1 MAERRENPRKAA
13 RADAAKKHIEQMAA
27 RYAKEIEQAQQGT
40 VRYDG
45 APAHEVEEGRVPQVS
60 VVDADAVAVILENG
74 RGRAAFCDLAVLDF
88 ASFVNPA
95 GGFSRGATGQEQSL
109 CRESYLGNV
118 LETFGDWYA
127 ENRRRNLNC
136 ELYRNRALMVPA
148 VRFGRG
154 KVHAY
159 ADVIVAA
166 APNAKRARAE
176 YKIAD
181 DVLADAMRERIRFV
195 LAILDARGI
204 KKVVLG
210 AYGCGAFGWDA
221 SEVAELF
228 RAELAAGTHGVEE
241 VVFAVPSTRFDDHF
255 ARFEHAL
262 AAFPEANAQSFADA
276 QEARAAAAAAEQA
289 AADADDEEEDDWRK
303 YL

>member
-13 RADAAKKHIEQMAA
+13 RADAAKKHIEQMTA
-27 RYAKEIEQAQQGT
+27 RYAKEIEQALQGT

-45 APAHEVEEGRVPQVS
+45 VPAHEVEEGRVPQVS

-109 CRESYLGNV
+109 CRESYLGNI

-136 ELYRNRALMVPA
+136 ELYRNRALVVPA

-154 KVHAY
+154 KIHAY
-159 ADVIVAA
+159 ADVVVAA
-166 APNAKRARAE
+166 APNARRARSE
-176 YKIAD
+176 YKVSD
-181 DVLADAMRERIRFV
+181 EVLADAMRDRIRFA
-195 LAILDARGI
+195 LDLIDARGI
-204 KKVVLG
+204 KKAVLG

-221 SEVAELF
+221 SAVAEMF
-228 RAELAAGTHGVEE
+228 RAELASGVHALEE
-241 VVFAVPSTRFDDHF
+241 VWFAIPKTRYDDNLP
-255 ARFEHAL
+255 RFEHAF
-262 AAFPEANAQSFADA
+262 ACFPEQNGESYSDMQA
-276 QEARAAAAAAEQA
+276 ARAKA
-289 AADADDEEEDDWRK
+289 AADAAAEAAAEEEDDWRK

>member
-13 RADAAKKHIEQMAA
+13 RADAAKKHIEQMSA
-27 RYAKEIEQAQQGT
+27 RYAKEIEQAQQDT

-60 VVDADAVAVILENG
+60 VIDADAVAVILENG

-95 GGFSRGATGQEQSL
+95 GGFSRGASGQEQSL

-136 ELYRNRALMVPA
+136 ELYRNRALVVPA

-154 KVHAY
+154 KIHAY
-159 ADVIVAA
+159 ADVVVAA
-166 APNAKRARAE
+166 APNARRARSE
-176 YKIAD
+176 YKVSD
-181 DVLADAMRERIRFV
+181 EVLVDVMRDRIRFV
-195 LAILDARGI
+195 LDLIDARGI
-204 KKVVLG
+204 KKAVLG

-221 SEVAELF
+221 SAVAEMF
-228 RAELAAGTHGVEE
+228 RAELASGAHAIEE
-241 VVFAVPSTRFDDHF
+241 VWFAIPKTRYDDNLP
-255 ARFEHAL
+255 RFEHAF
-262 AAFPEANAQSFADA
+262 ACFPEQNGESYSDMQT
-276 QEARAAAAAAEQA
+276 ARAKA
-289 AADADDEEEDDWRK
+289 AADAAAEAAAEEEDDWRK

>member
-1 MAERRENPRKAA
+1 MAERRENPRKTA
-13 RADAAKKHIEQMAA
+13 RADAAKKHIKQMAA

-45 APAHEVEEGRVPQVS
+45 VPAHEVEEGRVPQVS
-60 VVDADAVAVILENG
+60 VIDADAVAVILENG
-74 RGRAAFCDLAVLDF
+74 RGRAAYCDLAVLDF

-95 GGFSRGATGQEQSL
+95 GGFSRGAAGQEQSL

-136 ELYRNRALMVPA
+136 ELYRNRALVVPA

-154 KVHAY
+154 KIHAY
-159 ADVIVAA
+159 ADVVVAA
-166 APNAKRARAE
+166 APNARRARSE
-176 YKIAD
+176 YKVSD
-181 DVLADAMRERIRFV
+181 EVLADAMRDRIRFV
-195 LAILDARGI
+195 LDLIDARGI
-204 KKVVLG
+204 KKAVLG

-221 SEVAELF
+221 SAVAEMF
-228 RAELAAGTHGVEE
+228 RAELASGTHALEE
-241 VVFAVPSTRFDDHF
+241 VWFAIPKTRYDDNLP
-255 ARFEHAL
+255 RFEHAF
-262 AAFPEANAQSFADA
+262 ACFPEQNGESYSDMQT
-276 QEARAAAAAAEQA
+276 ARAKA
-289 AADADDEEEDDWRK
+289 AADAAAEAAAEEEDDWRK

>member
-60 VVDADAVAVILENG
+60 VVDADAVAVILDNG
-74 RGRAAFCDLAVLDF
+74 RGRAAYCDLAVLDF

-136 ELYRNRALMVPA
+136 ELYRNRALVAPA

-154 KVHAY
+154 KIHAY
-159 ADVIVAA
+159 ADVVVAA
-166 APNAKRARAE
+166 APNARRARSE
-176 YKIAD
+176 YKVSD
-181 DVLADAMRERIRFV
+181 EVLADAMRDRIRFV
-195 LAILDARGI
+195 LDLIDARGI
-204 KKVVLG
+204 KKAVLG

-221 SEVAELF
+221 SAVAEMF
-228 RAELAAGTHGVEE
+228 RAELASGAHALEE
-241 VVFAVPSTRFDDHF
+241 VWFAIPKTRYDDNLP
-255 ARFEHAL
+255 RFEHAF
-262 AAFPEANAQSFADA
+262 ACFPEQNGESYSDMQA
-276 QEARAAAAAAEQA
+276 ARAKA
-289 AADADDEEEDDWRK
+289 AADAAAEAAVEEEDDWRK

>member
-27 RYAKEIEQAQQGT
+27 RYAKEIEQAQQGA

-95 GGFSRGATGQEQSL
+95 GGFSRGASGQEQSL

-136 ELYRNRALMVPA
+136 ELYRNRALVVPA

-154 KVHAY
+154 KIHAY
-159 ADVIVAA
+159 ADVVVAA
-166 APNAKRARAE
+166 APNARRARSE
-176 YKIAD
+176 YKVSD
-181 DVLADAMRERIRFV
+181 EVLADAMRDRIRFV
-195 LAILDARGI
+195 LDLIDARGI
-204 KKVVLG
+204 KKALLG

-221 SEVAELF
+221 SAVAEMF
-228 RAELAAGTHGVEE
+228 RAELASGAHALEE
-241 VVFAVPSTRFDDHF
+241 VWFAIPKTRYDDNLP
-255 ARFEHAL
+255 RFEHAF
-262 AAFPEANAQSFADA
+262 ACFPEQNGESYSDMQA
-276 QEARAAAAAAEQA
+276 ARAKA
-289 AADADDEEEDDWRK
+289 AADAAAEAAAEEEDDWRK

>member
-95 GGFSRGATGQEQSL
+95 GGFSRGAAGQEQSL

-136 ELYRNRALMVPA
+136 ELYRNRALVVPA

-154 KVHAY
+154 KIHAY
-159 ADVIVAA
+159 ADVVVAA
-166 APNAKRARAE
+166 APNARRARSE
-176 YKIAD
+176 YKVSD
-181 DVLADAMRERIRFV
+181 EVLADAMRDRIRFV
-195 LAILDARGI
+195 LDLIDARGI
-204 KKVVLG
+204 KKAVLG

-221 SEVAELF
+221 SAVAEMF
-228 RAELAAGTHGVEE
+228 RAELASGAHALEE
-241 VVFAVPSTRFDDHF
+241 VWFAIPKTRYDDNLP
-255 ARFEHAL
+255 RFEHAF
-262 AAFPEANAQSFADA
+262 ACFPEQNGESYSDMQA
-276 QEARAAAAAAEQA
+276 ARAKA
-289 AADADDEEEDDWRK
+289 AADAAAEAAAEEEDDWRK
-303 YL
+303 FL

>member
-40 VRYDG
+40 ARYDG

-95 GGFSRGATGQEQSL
+95 GGFSRGAAGQEQSL

-136 ELYRNRALMVPA
+136 ELYRNRALVVPA

-154 KVHAY
+154 KIHAY
-159 ADVIVAA
+159 ADVVVAA
-166 APNAKRARAE
+166 APNARRARSE
-176 YKIAD
+176 YKVSD
-181 DVLADAMRERIRFV
+181 EVLADAMRDRIRFV
-195 LAILDARGI
+195 LDLIDARGI
-204 KKVVLG
+204 KKAVLG

-221 SEVAELF
+221 SAVAEMF
-228 RAELAAGTHGVEE
+228 RAELASGAHALEE
-241 VVFAVPSTRFDDHF
+241 VWFAIPKTRYDDNLP
-255 ARFEHAL
+255 RFEHAF
-262 AAFPEANAQSFADA
+262 ACFPEQNGESYSDMQA
-276 QEARAAAAAAEQA
+276 ARAKA
-289 AADADDEEEDDWRK
+289 AADAAAEAAAEEEDDWRK

>member
-45 APAHEVEEGRVPQVS
+45 VPAHEVEEGRVPQVS

-95 GGFSRGATGQEQSL
+95 GGFSRGAAGQEQSL

-136 ELYRNRALMVPA
+136 ELYRNRALVVPA

-154 KVHAY
+154 KIHAY
-159 ADVIVAA
+159 ADVVVAA
-166 APNAKRARAE
+166 APNARRARSE
-176 YKIAD
+176 YKVSD
-181 DVLADAMRERIRFV
+181 EVLADAMRDRIRFV
-195 LAILDARGI
+195 LDLIDARGI
-204 KKVVLG
+204 KKAVLG

-221 SEVAELF
+221 SAVAEMF
-228 RAELAAGTHGVEE
+228 RAELASGAHALEE
-241 VVFAVPSTRFDDHF
+241 VWFAIPKTRYDDNLP
-255 ARFEHAL
+255 RFEHAF
-262 AAFPEANAQSFADA
+262 ACFPEQNGESYSDMQA
-276 QEARAAAAAAEQA
+276 ARAKA
-289 AADADDEEEDDWRK
+289 AADAAAEAAAEEEDDWRK

>member
-95 GGFSRGATGQEQSL
+95 GGFSRGAAGQEQSL

-136 ELYRNRALMVPA
+136 ELYRNRALVVPA

-154 KVHAY
+154 KIHAY
-159 ADVIVAA
+159 ADVVVAA
-166 APNAKRARAE
+166 APNARRARSE
-176 YKIAD
+176 YKVSD
-181 DVLADAMRERIRFV
+181 EVLADAMRDRIRFV
-195 LAILDARGI
+195 LDLIDARGI
-204 KKVVLG
+204 KKAVLG

-221 SEVAELF
+221 SAVAEMF
-228 RAELAAGTHGVEE
+228 RAELASGTHALEE
-241 VVFAVPSTRFDDHF
+241 VWFAIPKTRYDDNLL
-255 ARFEHAL
+255 RFEHAF
-262 AAFPEANAQSFADA
+262 ACFPEQNGESYSDMQA
-276 QEARAAAAAAEQA
+276 ARAKA
-289 AADADDEEEDDWRK
+289 AADAAAEAAAEEEDDWRK

>member
-74 RGRAAFCDLAVLDF
+74 RGRAAYCDLAVLDF

-136 ELYRNRALMVPA
+136 ELYRNRALVVPA

-154 KVHAY
+154 KIHAY
-159 ADVIVAA
+159 ADVVVAA
-166 APNAKRARAE
+166 APNARRARSE
-176 YKIAD
+176 YKVSD
-181 DVLADAMRERIRFV
+181 EVLVDAMRDRIRFV
-195 LAILDARGI
+195 LDLIDARGI
-204 KKVVLG
+204 KKAVLG

-221 SEVAELF
+221 SAVAEMF
-228 RAELAAGTHGVEE
+228 RAELASGAHALEE
-241 VVFAVPSTRFDDHF
+241 VWFAIPKTRYDDNLP
-255 ARFEHAL
+255 RFEHAF
-262 AAFPEANAQSFADA
+262 ACFPEQNGESYSDMQA
-276 QEARAAAAAAEQA
+276 ARAKA
-289 AADADDEEEDDWRK
+289 AADAAAEAAAEEEDDWRK

>member
-27 RYAKEIEQAQQGT
+27 RYAKEIEQARQGT

-45 APAHEVEEGRVPQVS
+45 APAHEVEEERVPQVS

-74 RGRAAFCDLAVLDF
+74 RGRAAYCDLAVLDF

-136 ELYRNRALMVPA
+136 ELYRNRALVVPA

-154 KVHAY
+154 KIHAY
-159 ADVIVAA
+159 ADVVVAA
-166 APNAKRARAE
+166 APNARRARSE
-176 YKIAD
+176 YKVSD
-181 DVLADAMRERIRFV
+181 EVLADAMRDRIRFV
-195 LAILDARGI
+195 LDLIDARGI
-204 KKVVLG
+204 KKAVLG

-221 SEVAELF
+221 SAVAEMF
-228 RAELAAGTHGVEE
+228 RAELASGAHALEE
-241 VVFAVPSTRFDDHF
+241 VWFAIPKTRYDDNLP
-255 ARFEHAL
+255 RFEHAF
-262 AAFPEANAQSFADA
+262 ACFPEQNGESYSDMQA
-276 QEARAAAAAAEQA
+276 ARAKA
-289 AADADDEEEDDWRK
+289 AADAAAEAAAEEEDDWRK

>member
-74 RGRAAFCDLAVLDF
+74 RGRAAFCDLAVLNF

-95 GGFSRGATGQEQSL
+95 GGFTRGASGQEQSL

-136 ELYRNRALMVPA
+136 ELYRNRALVVPA

-154 KVHAY
+154 KIHAY
-159 ADVIVAA
+159 ADVVVAA
-166 APNAKRARAE
+166 APNARRARSE
-176 YKIAD
+176 YKVSD
-181 DVLADAMRERIRFV
+181 EVLADAMRDRIRFV
-195 LAILDARGI
+195 LDLIDARGI
-204 KKVVLG
+204 KKAVLG

-221 SEVAELF
+221 SAVAEMF
-228 RAELAAGTHGVEE
+228 RAELASGAHALEE
-241 VVFAVPSTRFDDHF
+241 VWFAIPKTRYDDNLP
-255 ARFEHAL
+255 RFEHAF
-262 AAFPEANAQSFADA
+262 AFFPEQNDESYSDMQA
-276 QEARAAAAAAEQA
+276 ARAKA
-289 AADADDEEEDDWRK
+289 AADAAAEAAAEEEDDWRK

>member
-13 RADAAKKHIEQMAA
+13 RADAAKRHIEQMAA

-60 VVDADAVAVILENG
+60 VVDADAVAVILDNG
-74 RGRAAFCDLAVLDF
+74 RGRAAYCDLAVLDF

-136 ELYRNRALMVPA
+136 ELYRNRALVVPA

-154 KVHAY
+154 KIHAY
-159 ADVIVAA
+159 ADVVVAA
-166 APNAKRARAE
+166 APNARRARSE
-176 YKIAD
+176 YKVSD
-181 DVLADAMRERIRFV
+181 EVLADAMRDRIRFV
-195 LAILDARGI
+195 LDLIDARGI
-204 KKVVLG
+204 KKAVLG

-221 SEVAELF
+221 SAVAEMF
-228 RAELAAGTHGVEE
+228 RAELASGAHALEE
-241 VVFAVPSTRFDDHF
+241 VWFAIPKTRYDDNLP
-255 ARFEHAL
+255 RFEHAF
-262 AAFPEANAQSFADA
+262 ACFPEQNGESYSDMQA
-276 QEARAAAAAAEQA
+276 ARAKA
-289 AADADDEEEDDWRK
+289 AADAAAEAAAEEEDDWRK

>member
-60 VVDADAVAVILENG
+60 VVDADAVAVVLENG

-95 GGFSRGATGQEQSL
+95 GGFSRGAAGQEQSL

-136 ELYRNRALMVPA
+136 ELYRNRALVVPT

-154 KVHAY
+154 KIHAY
-159 ADVIVAA
+159 ADVVVAA
-166 APNAKRARAE
+166 APNARRARSE
-176 YKIAD
+176 YKVSD
-181 DVLADAMRERIRFV
+181 EVLADAMRDRIRFV
-195 LAILDARGI
+195 LDLIDARGI
-204 KKVVLG
+204 KKAVLG

-221 SEVAELF
+221 SAVAEMF
-228 RAELAAGTHGVEE
+228 RAELALGTHALEE
-241 VVFAVPSTRFDDHF
+241 VWFAIPKTRYDDNLP
-255 ARFEHAL
+255 RFEHAF
-262 AAFPEANAQSFADA
+262 ACFPEQNGESYSDMQA
-276 QEARAAAAAAEQA
+276 ARAKA
-289 AADADDEEEDDWRK
+289 AADAAAEAAAEEEDDWRK

>member
-60 VVDADAVAVILENG
+60 VVDADAVAVILDNG
-74 RGRAAFCDLAVLDF
+74 RGRAAYCDLAVLDF

-136 ELYRNRALMVPA
+136 ELYRNRALVVPA
-148 VRFGRG
+148 VRFDRG
-154 KVHAY
+154 KIHAY
-159 ADVIVAA
+159 ADVVVAA
-166 APNAKRARAE
+166 APNARRARSE
-176 YKIAD
+176 YKVSD
-181 DVLADAMRERIRFV
+181 EVLADAMRDRIRFV
-195 LAILDARGI
+195 LDLIDARGI
-204 KKVVLG
+204 KKAVLG

-221 SEVAELF
+221 SAVAEMF
-228 RAELAAGTHGVEE
+228 RAELASGAHALEE
-241 VVFAVPSTRFDDHF
+241 VWFAIPKTRYDDNLP
-255 ARFEHAL
+255 RFEHAF
-262 AAFPEANAQSFADA
+262 ACFPEQNGESYSDMQA
-276 QEARAAAAAAEQA
+276 ARAKA
-289 AADADDEEEDDWRK
+289 AADAAAEAAAEEEDDWRK

>member
-95 GGFSRGATGQEQSL
+95 GGFSRGAAGQEQSL

-136 ELYRNRALMVPA
+136 ELYRNRALVVPA

-154 KVHAY
+154 KIHAY
-159 ADVIVAA
+159 ADVVVAA
-166 APNAKRARAE
+166 APNARRARSE
-176 YKIAD
+176 YKVSD
-181 DVLADAMRERIRFV
+181 EVLADAMHDRIRFV
-195 LAILDARGI
+195 LDLIDARGI
-204 KKVVLG
+204 KKAVLG
-210 AYGCGAFGWDA
+210 AYGCGAFGWEA
-221 SEVAELF
+221 SAVAEMF
-228 RAELAAGTHGVEE
+228 RAELASGTHALEE
-241 VVFAVPSTRFDDHF
+241 VWFAIPKTRYDDNLP
-255 ARFEHAL
+255 RFEHAF
-262 AAFPEANAQSFADA
+262 ACFPEQNGESYSDMQA
-276 QEARAAAAAAEQA
+276 ARAKA
-289 AADADDEEEDDWRK
+289 AADAAAEAAAEEEDDWRK

>member
-74 RGRAAFCDLAVLDF
+74 RGRAAYCDLAVLDF

-136 ELYRNRALMVPA
+136 ELYRNRALVVPA

-154 KVHAY
+154 KIHAY
-159 ADVIVAA
+159 ADVVVAA
-166 APNAKRARAE
+166 APNARRAHSE
-176 YKIAD
+176 YKVSD
-181 DVLADAMRERIRFV
+181 EVLADAMRDRIRFV
-195 LAILDARGI
+195 LDLIDARGI

-221 SEVAELF
+221 SAVAEMF
-228 RAELAAGTHGVEE
+228 RAELASGTHALEE
-241 VVFAVPSTRFDDHF
+241 VWFAIPKTRYDDNLP
-255 ARFEHAL
+255 RFEHAF
-262 AAFPEANAQSFADA
+262 ACFPEQNGESYSDMQA
-276 QEARAAAAAAEQA
+276 ARAKA
-289 AADADDEEEDDWRK
+289 AADAAAEAAAEEEDDWRK

>member
-45 APAHEVEEGRVPQVS
+45 APAHEVEEGCVPQVS

-95 GGFSRGATGQEQSL
+95 GGFTRGASGQEQSL

-136 ELYRNRALMVPA
+136 ELYRNRALVVPA

-154 KVHAY
+154 KIHAY
-159 ADVIVAA
+159 ADVVVAA
-166 APNAKRARAE
+166 APNARRARSE
-176 YKIAD
+176 YKVSD
-181 DVLADAMRERIRFV
+181 EVLADTMRDRIRFV
-195 LAILDARGI
+195 LDLIDARGI
-204 KKVVLG
+204 KKAVLG

-221 SEVAELF
+221 SAVAEMF
-228 RAELAAGTHGVEE
+228 RAELASGAHALEE
-241 VVFAVPSTRFDDHF
+241 VWFAIPKTRYDDNLP
-255 ARFEHAL
+255 RFEHAF
-262 AAFPEANAQSFADA
+262 ACFPEQNGESYSDMQA
-276 QEARAAAAAAEQA
+276 ARAKA
-289 AADADDEEEDDWRK
+289 AADAAAEAAAEEEDDWRK

>member
-13 RADAAKKHIEQMAA
+13 RADAAKKHIEQMVA

-118 LETFGDWYA
+118 LETFSDWYA

-136 ELYRNRALMVPA
+136 ELYRNRALVVPA

-154 KVHAY
+154 KIHAY
-159 ADVIVAA
+159 ADVVVAA
-166 APNAKRARAE
+166 APNARRARSE
-176 YKIAD
+176 YKVSD
-181 DVLADAMRERIRFV
+181 EVLADAMRDRIRFV
-195 LAILDARGI
+195 LDLIDARGI
-204 KKVVLG
+204 KKAVLG

-221 SEVAELF
+221 SAVAEMF
-228 RAELAAGTHGVEE
+228 RAELASGTHALEE
-241 VVFAVPSTRFDDHF
+241 VWFAIPKTRYDDNLP
-255 ARFEHAL
+255 RFEHAF
-262 AAFPEANAQSFADA
+262 ACFPEQNGESYSDMQA
-276 QEARAAAAAAEQA
+276 ARAKA
-289 AADADDEEEDDWRK
+289 AADARAEAAAEEEDDWRK

>member
-1 MAERRENPRKAA
+1 MLKAA
-13 RADAAKKHIEQMAA
+13 RGRLCSFSFFLHLLQCLRILT
-27 RYAKEIEQAQQGT
+27 KEIEQAQQGT

-60 VVDADAVAVILENG
+60 VVDADAVAVILDNG
-74 RGRAAFCDLAVLDF
+74 RGRAAYCDLAVLDF

-136 ELYRNRALMVPA
+136 ELYRNRALVVPA

-154 KVHAY
+154 KIHAY
-159 ADVIVAA
+159 ADVVVAA
-166 APNAKRARAE
+166 APNARRARSE
-176 YKIAD
+176 YKVSD
-181 DVLADAMRERIRFV
+181 EVLADAMRDRIRFV
-195 LAILDARGI
+195 LDLIDARGI
-204 KKVVLG
+204 KKAVLG

-221 SEVAELF
+221 SAVAEMF
-228 RAELAAGTHGVEE
+228 RAELASGAHALEE
-241 VVFAVPSTRFDDHF
+241 VWFAIPKTRYDDNLP
-255 ARFEHAL
+255 RFEHAF
-262 AAFPEANAQSFADA
+262 ACFPEQNGESYSDMQA
-276 QEARAAAAAAEQA
+276 ARAKA
-289 AADADDEEEDDWRK
+289 AADAAAEAAVEEEDDWRK

>member
-13 RADAAKKHIEQMAA
+13 RADAAKKHIEQVAA

-60 VVDADAVAVILENG
+60 VVDVDAVAVILENG

-95 GGFSRGATGQEQSL
+95 GGFSRGAAGQEQSL

-136 ELYRNRALMVPA
+136 ELYRNRALVVPA

-154 KVHAY
+154 KIHAY
-159 ADVIVAA
+159 ADVVVAA
-166 APNAKRARAE
+166 APNARRARSE
-176 YKIAD
+176 YKVSD
-181 DVLADAMRERIRFV
+181 EVLADAMRDRIRFV
-195 LAILDARGI
+195 LDLIDARGI
-204 KKVVLG
+204 KKAVLG

-221 SEVAELF
+221 SAVAEMF
-228 RAELAAGTHGVEE
+228 RAELASGTHALEE
-241 VVFAVPSTRFDDHF
+241 VWFAIPKTRYDDNLP
-255 ARFEHAL
+255 RFEHAF
-262 AAFPEANAQSFADA
+262 ACFPEQNGESYSDMQA
-276 QEARAAAAAAEQA
+276 ARAKAVADAAAEA
-289 AADADDEEEDDWRK
+289 AAEEDDWRK

>member
-13 RADAAKKHIEQMAA
+13 RADAAKKHIEQMVA
-27 RYAKEIEQAQQGT
+27 RYAKEIERAQQGT

-118 LETFGDWYA
+118 LETFSDWYA

-136 ELYRNRALMVPA
+136 ELYRNRALVVPA

-154 KVHAY
+154 KIHAY
-159 ADVIVAA
+159 ADVVVAA
-166 APNAKRARAE
+166 APNARRARSE
-176 YKIAD
+176 YKVSD
-181 DVLADAMRERIRFV
+181 EVLADAMRDRIRFV
-195 LAILDARGI
+195 LDLIDARGI
-204 KKVVLG
+204 KKAVLG

-221 SEVAELF
+221 SAVAEMF
-228 RAELAAGTHGVEE
+228 RAELASGTHALEE
-241 VVFAVPSTRFDDHF
+241 VWFAIPKTRYDDNLP
-255 ARFEHAL
+255 RFEHAF
-262 AAFPEANAQSFADA
+262 ACFPEQNGESYSDMQA
-276 QEARAAAAAAEQA
+276 ARAKA
-289 AADADDEEEDDWRK
+289 AADARAEAAAEEEDDWRK

>member
-95 GGFSRGATGQEQSL
+95 GGFSRGAAGQEQSL

-136 ELYRNRALMVPA
+136 ELYRNRALVVPA

-154 KVHAY
+154 KIHAY
-159 ADVIVAA
+159 ADVVVAA
-166 APNAKRARAE
+166 APNARRARSE
-176 YKIAD
+176 YKVSD
-181 DVLADAMRERIRFV
+181 EVLADAIRDRIRFV
-195 LAILDARGI
+195 LDLIDARGI
-204 KKVVLG
+204 KKAVLG

-221 SEVAELF
+221 SAVAEMF
-228 RAELAAGTHGVEE
+228 RAELASGTHALEE
-241 VVFAVPSTRFDDHF
+241 VWFAIPKTRYDDNLP
-255 ARFEHAL
+255 RFEHAF
-262 AAFPEANAQSFADA
+262 ACFPEQNGESYSDMQA
-276 QEARAAAAAAEQA
+276 ARAKA
-289 AADADDEEEDDWRK
+289 AADARAEAAAEEEDDWRK

>member
-60 VVDADAVAVILENG
+60 VVDADAVAVILDNG
-74 RGRAAFCDLAVLDF
+74 RGRAAYCDLAVLDF

-95 GGFSRGATGQEQSL
+95 GGFSRGAAGQEQSL

-136 ELYRNRALMVPA
+136 ELYRNRALVVPA

-154 KVHAY
+154 KIHAY
-159 ADVIVAA
+159 ADVVVAA
-166 APNAKRARAE
+166 APNARRARSE
-176 YKIAD
+176 YKVSD
-181 DVLADAMRERIRFV
+181 EVLADAMRDRIRFV
-195 LAILDARGI
+195 LDLIDARGI
-204 KKVVLG
+204 KKAVLG

-221 SEVAELF
+221 SAVAEMF
-228 RAELAAGTHGVEE
+228 RAELASGTHALEE
-241 VVFAVPSTRFDDHF
+241 VWFAIPKTRYDDNLP
-255 ARFEHAL
+255 RFEHAF
-262 AAFPEANAQSFADA
+262 ACFPEQNGESYSDMQA
-276 QEARAAAAAAEQA
+276 ARAKAVADAAAEA
-289 AADADDEEEDDWRK
+289 AAEEDDWRK

>member
-45 APAHEVEEGRVPQVS
+45 APAHEVEEGRVPQVN
-60 VVDADAVAVILENG
+60 VVDADAVAIILENG
-74 RGRAAFCDLAVLDF
+74 RGRAAYCDLAVLDF

-136 ELYRNRALMVPA
+136 ELYRNRALVVPA

-154 KVHAY
+154 KIHAY
-159 ADVIVAA
+159 ADVVVAA
-166 APNAKRARAE
+166 APNARRARSE
-176 YKIAD
+176 YKVSD
-181 DVLADAMRERIRFV
+181 EVLADAMRDRIRFV
-195 LAILDARGI
+195 LDLIDARGI
-204 KKVVLG
+204 KKAVLG

-221 SEVAELF
+221 SAVAEMF
-228 RAELAAGTHGVEE
+228 RAELASGAHALEE
-241 VVFAVPSTRFDDHF
+241 VWFAIPKTRYDDNLP
-255 ARFEHAL
+255 RFEHAF
-262 AAFPEANAQSFADA
+262 ACFPEQNGESYSDMQA
-276 QEARAAAAAAEQA
+276 ARAKA
-289 AADADDEEEDDWRK
+289 AADAAAEAAAEEEDDWRK

>member
-60 VVDADAVAVILENG
+60 VVDADAVAVILDNG
-74 RGRAAFCDLAVLDF
+74 RGRAAYCDLAVLDF

-95 GGFSRGATGQEQSL
+95 GGFSRGAAGQEQSL

-136 ELYRNRALMVPA
+136 ELYRNRALVVPA

-154 KVHAY
+154 KIHAY
-159 ADVIVAA
+159 ADVVVAA
-166 APNAKRARAE
+166 APNARRARSE
-176 YKIAD
+176 YKVSD
-181 DVLADAMRERIRFV
+181 EVLADAMRDRIRFV
-195 LAILDARGI
+195 LDLIDARGI
-204 KKVVLG
+204 KKAVLG

-221 SEVAELF
+221 SAVAEMF
-228 RAELAAGTHGVEE
+228 RAELASGAHALEE
-241 VVFAVPSTRFDDHF
+241 VWFAIPKTRYDDNLP
-255 ARFEHAL
+255 RFEHAF
-262 AAFPEANAQSFADA
+262 ACFPEQNGESYSDMQA
-276 QEARAAAAAAEQA
+276 ARAKA
-289 AADADDEEEDDWRK
+289 AADAAAEAAVEEEDDWRK

>member
-45 APAHEVEEGRVPQVS
+45 APAHEVEEGRVPQVN
-60 VVDADAVAVILENG
+60 VVDADAVAIILENG
-74 RGRAAFCDLAVLDF
+74 RGRAAYCDLAVLDF

-136 ELYRNRALMVPA
+136 ELYRNRALVVPA

-154 KVHAY
+154 KIHAY
-159 ADVIVAA
+159 ADVVVAA
-166 APNAKRARAE
+166 APNARRARSE
-176 YKIAD
+176 YKVSD
-181 DVLADAMRERIRFV
+181 EVLADAMRDRIRFV
-195 LAILDARGI
+195 LDLIDARGI
-204 KKVVLG
+204 KKAVLG

-221 SEVAELF
+221 SAVAEMF
-228 RAELAAGTHGVEE
+228 RAELASGAHALEE
-241 VVFAVPSTRFDDHF
+241 VWFAIPETRYDDNLP
-255 ARFEHAL
+255 RFEHAF
-262 AAFPEANAQSFADA
+262 ACFPEQNGESYSDMQA
-276 QEARAAAAAAEQA
+276 ARAKA
-289 AADADDEEEDDWRK
+289 AADAAAEAAAEEEDDWRK

>member
-45 APAHEVEEGRVPQVS
+45 VPAHEVEEGRVPQVS
-60 VVDADAVAVILENG
+60 VVDADAVAVILDNG
-74 RGRAAFCDLAVLDF
+74 RGRAAYCDLAVLDF

-136 ELYRNRALMVPA
+136 ELYRNRALVVPA

-154 KVHAY
+154 KIHAY
-159 ADVIVAA
+159 ADVVVAA
-166 APNAKRARAE
+166 APNARRARSE
-176 YKIAD
+176 YKVSD
-181 DVLADAMRERIRFV
+181 EVLADAMRDRIRFV
-195 LAILDARGI
+195 LDLIDARGI
-204 KKVVLG
+204 KKAVLG

-221 SEVAELF
+221 SAVAEMF
-228 RAELAAGTHGVEE
+228 RAELASGAHALEE
-241 VVFAVPSTRFDDHF
+241 VWFAIPKTRYDDNLP
-255 ARFEHAL
+255 RFEHAF
-262 AAFPEANAQSFADA
+262 ACFPEQNGESYSDMQT
-276 QEARAAAAAAEQA
+276 ARAKA
-289 AADADDEEEDDWRK
+289 AADAAAEAAAEEEDDWRK

>member
-13 RADAAKKHIEQMAA
+13 RADAAKRHIEQMAA

-74 RGRAAFCDLAVLDF
+74 RGRAAYCDLAVLDF

-136 ELYRNRALMVPA
+136 ELYRNRALVVPA

-154 KVHAY
+154 KIHAY
-159 ADVIVAA
+159 ADVVVAA
-166 APNAKRARAE
+166 APNARRARSE
-176 YKIAD
+176 YKVSD
-181 DVLADAMRERIRFV
+181 EVLADAMRDRIRFV
-195 LAILDARGI
+195 LDLIDARGI

-221 SEVAELF
+221 SAVAEMF
-228 RAELAAGTHGVEE
+228 RAELASGAHALEE
-241 VVFAVPSTRFDDHF
+241 VWFAIPKTRYDDNLP
-255 ARFEHAL
+255 RFEHAF
-262 AAFPEANAQSFADA
+262 ACFPEQNGESYSDMQT
-276 QEARAAAAAAEQA
+276 ARAKA
-289 AADADDEEEDDWRK
+289 AADAAAEAAAEEEDDWRK

>member
-60 VVDADAVAVILENG
+60 VVDADAVAVILDNG
-74 RGRAAFCDLAVLDF
+74 RGRAAYCDLAVLDF

-118 LETFGDWYA
+118 LEAFGDWYA

-136 ELYRNRALMVPA
+136 ELYRNRALVVPA

-154 KVHAY
+154 KIHAY
-159 ADVIVAA
+159 ADVVVAA
-166 APNAKRARAE
+166 APNARRARSE
-176 YKIAD
+176 YKVSD
-181 DVLADAMRERIRFV
+181 EVLADAMRDRIRFV
-195 LAILDARGI
+195 LDLIDARGI
-204 KKVVLG
+204 KKAVLG

-221 SEVAELF
+221 SAVAEMF
-228 RAELAAGTHGVEE
+228 RAELASGAHALEE
-241 VVFAVPSTRFDDHF
+241 VWFAIPKTRYDDNLP
-255 ARFEHAL
+255 RFEHAF
-262 AAFPEANAQSFADA
+262 ACFPEQNGESYSDMQA
-276 QEARAAAAAAEQA
+276 ARAKA
-289 AADADDEEEDDWRK
+289 AADVAAEAAAEEEDDWRK

>member
-60 VVDADAVAVILENG
+60 VVDADAVAIILDNG

-95 GGFSRGATGQEQSL
+95 GGFSRGASGQEQSL

-136 ELYRNRALMVPA
+136 ELYRNRALVVPA

-154 KVHAY
+154 KIHAY
-159 ADVIVAA
+159 ADVVVAA
-166 APNAKRARAE
+166 APNARRARSE
-176 YKIAD
+176 YKVSD
-181 DVLADAMRERIRFV
+181 EVLADAMRDRIRFV
-195 LAILDARGI
+195 LDLIDARGI
-204 KKVVLG
+204 KKAVLG

-221 SEVAELF
+221 SAVAEMF
-228 RAELAAGTHGVEE
+228 RAELASGAHALEKVW
-241 VVFAVPSTRFDDHF
+241 FAIPKTRYDDNLP
-255 ARFEHAL
+255 RFEHAF
-262 AAFPEANAQSFADA
+262 ACFPEQNGESYSDMQA
-276 QEARAAAAAAEQA
+276 ARAKA
-289 AADADDEEEDDWRK
+289 AADAAAEAAAEEEDDWRK

>member
-1 MAERRENPRKAA
+1 MAERRENPRRAA

-74 RGRAAFCDLAVLDF
+74 RGRAVYCDLAVLDF

-95 GGFSRGATGQEQSL
+95 GGFSRGAAGQEQSL

-136 ELYRNRALMVPA
+136 ELYRNRALVVPA

-154 KVHAY
+154 KIHAY
-159 ADVIVAA
+159 ADVVVAA
-166 APNAKRARAE
+166 APNARRARSE
-176 YKIAD
+176 YKVSD
-181 DVLADAMRERIRFV
+181 EVLVDAMRDRIRFV
-195 LAILDARGI
+195 LDLIDARGI
-204 KKVVLG
+204 KKAVLG

-221 SEVAELF
+221 SAVAEMF
-228 RAELAAGTHGVEE
+228 RAELASGAHALEE
-241 VVFAVPSTRFDDHF
+241 VWFAIPKTRYDDNLP
-255 ARFEHAL
+255 RFEHAF
-262 AAFPEANAQSFADA
+262 ACFPEQNGESYSDMQA
-276 QEARAAAAAAEQA
+276 ARAKA
-289 AADADDEEEDDWRK
+289 AADAAAEAAAEEEDDWRK

>member
-45 APAHEVEEGRVPQVS
+45 VPAHEVEEGRVPQVS
-60 VVDADAVAVILENG
+60 VVDADAVAVILDNG
-74 RGRAAFCDLAVLDF
+74 RGRAAYCDLAVLDF

-95 GGFSRGATGQEQSL
+95 GGFSRGAAGQEQSL

-154 KVHAY
+154 KIHAY
-159 ADVIVAA
+159 ADVVVAA
-166 APNAKRARAE
+166 APNARRARSE
-176 YKIAD
+176 YKVSD
-181 DVLADAMRERIRFV
+181 EVLADAMRDRIRFV
-195 LAILDARGI
+195 LDLIDARGI
-204 KKVVLG
+204 KKAVLG

-221 SEVAELF
+221 SAVAEMF
-228 RAELAAGTHGVEE
+228 RAELASGAHALEE
-241 VVFAVPSTRFDDHF
+241 VWFAIPKTRYDDNLP
-255 ARFEHAL
+255 RFEHAF
-262 AAFPEANAQSFADA
+262 ACFPEQNGESYSDMQA
-276 QEARAAAAAAEQA
+276 ARAKA
-289 AADADDEEEDDWRK
+289 AADAAAEAAAEEEDDWRK

>member
-95 GGFSRGATGQEQSL
+95 GGFSRGASGQEQSL
-109 CRESYLGNV
+109 CRESYLGNI

-136 ELYRNRALMVPA
+136 ELYRNRALVVPA

-154 KVHAY
+154 KIHAY
-159 ADVIVAA
+159 ADVVVAA
-166 APNAKRARAE
+166 APNARRARSE
-176 YKIAD
+176 YKVSD
-181 DVLADAMRERIRFV
+181 EVLADAMRDRIRFV
-195 LAILDARGI
+195 LDLIDARGI
-204 KKVVLG
+204 KKAVLG

-221 SEVAELF
+221 SAVAEMF
-228 RAELAAGTHGVEE
+228 RAELASGAHALEE
-241 VVFAVPSTRFDDHF
+241 VWFAIPKTRYDDNLP
-255 ARFEHAL
+255 RFEHTFAC
-262 AAFPEANAQSFADA
+262 FPEQNGESYSDMQAAR
-276 QEARAAAAAAEQA
+276 ARAAADAAAEA
-289 AADADDEEEDDWRK
+289 AAEEEDDWRK

>member
-60 VVDADAVAVILENG
+60 VVDADAVAVILDNG

-95 GGFSRGATGQEQSL
+95 GGFSRGAAGQEQSL

-118 LETFGDWYA
+118 LEAFGDWYA

-136 ELYRNRALMVPA
+136 ELYRNRALVVPA

-154 KVHAY
+154 KIHAY
-159 ADVIVAA
+159 ADVVVAA
-166 APNAKRARAE
+166 APNARRARSE
-176 YKIAD
+176 YKVSD
-181 DVLADAMRERIRFV
+181 EVLADAMRDRIRFV
-195 LAILDARGI
+195 LDLIDARGI
-204 KKVVLG
+204 KKAVLG

-221 SEVAELF
+221 SAVAEMF
-228 RAELAAGTHGVEE
+228 RAELASGAHALEE
-241 VVFAVPSTRFDDHF
+241 VWFAIPKTRYDDNLP
-255 ARFEHAL
+255 RFEHAF
-262 AAFPEANAQSFADA
+262 ACFPEQNGESYSDIQA
-276 QEARAAAAAAEQA
+276 ARAKA
-289 AADADDEEEDDWRK
+289 AADAAAEAAAEEEDDWRK